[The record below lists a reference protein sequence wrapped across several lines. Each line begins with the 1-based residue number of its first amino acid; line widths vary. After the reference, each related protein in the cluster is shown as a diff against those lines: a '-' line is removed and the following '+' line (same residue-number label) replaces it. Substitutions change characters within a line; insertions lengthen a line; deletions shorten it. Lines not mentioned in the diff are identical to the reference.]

1 MFDLKLEW
9 MVGGVGGGERREVG
23 KGLISISLHPPL
35 SFHFSSRGTTANHL
49 AKIIPST
56 WANYMYI
63 VAPGKIILYRIV
75 QSTMPLT
82 RSKIILF
89 YLMTLCLP
97 NSQRLVIL
105 VLIKSVR

>member
-1 MFDLKLEW
+1 MD
-9 MVGGVGGGERREVG
+9 GGGGGGREVG
-23 KGLISISLHPPL
+23 KGLISISLPSPSTFLHEE
-35 SFHFSSRGTTANHL
+35 TTANHL

-56 WANYMYI
+56 WANYMYV
-63 VAPGKIILYRIV
+63 VAQGKIILCRIV

>member
-1 MFDLKLEW
+1 MD
-9 MVGGVGGGERREVG
+9 GGGGGGGEERWE
-23 KGLISISLHPPL
+23 KAKFIFSCTLPSPSTFLHEE
-35 SFHFSSRGTTANHL
+35 TTANHL

-63 VAPGKIILYRIV
+63 VAQGKIILCRIV
-75 QSTMPLT
+75 QSTMSLT

-97 NSQRLVIL
+97 NSQMLVIL